1 VPGVGDRIILVHFL
15 ETDPRDCWDAHFA
28 GLGKAIDDSGKAHTL
43 FVAPFIP
50 TVPGTDRYCDEL
62 W

>member
-1 VPGVGDRIILVHFL
+1 MHFL
-15 ETDPRDCWDAHFA
+15 ETTPADCWAEWFA
-28 GLGKAIDDSGKAHTL
+28 GLGKTIDDSGQGRTL